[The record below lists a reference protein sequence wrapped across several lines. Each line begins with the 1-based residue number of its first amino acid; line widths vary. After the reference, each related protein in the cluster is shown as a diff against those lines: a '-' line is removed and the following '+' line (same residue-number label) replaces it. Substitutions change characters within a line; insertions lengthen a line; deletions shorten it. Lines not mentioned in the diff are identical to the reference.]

1 MVVRG
6 PRVYDRNE
14 GAVMKADFLELLV
27 RNQAASPAGISD
39 VVKKVDAICAEL
51 AALLGALDPSV
62 RAAALGMISQEVAG
76 RLAGPP
82 GANGTPDGKLPPSLL
97 EWARRTFDEDE
108 FMAGV
113 REIRAT
119 GGLQFEDFVKELE
132 RAAGEHE

>member
-1 MVVRG
+1 
-6 PRVYDRNE
+6 
-14 GAVMKADFLELLV
+14 MKAKFLELLV
-27 RNQAASPAGISD
+27 RNQAAPAALSD
-39 VVKKVDAICAEL
+39 VVKKADAVCAEL

-76 RLAGPP
+76 RLAAPP
-82 GANGTPDGKLPPSLL
+82 GANGAPDGKLSPSLL

-119 GGLQFEDFVKELE
+119 GGLEFDDFVKELE